1 MTLRRVDPT
10 AKRGIAYRAL
20 AAAASSPPATWLS
33 RQRIW
38 SAAVWRIDPLL
49 LRLTRG
55 RLGTGLLLPTA
66 LLQTRGA
73 RSGLRRSNAVI
84 YFHDGD
90 LVTIVASKA
99 GREGNPA
106 WFHNVCADPEV
117 LLGGVPCRASLVTD
131 AAERERLWRLADMVF
146 PAFAVY
152 RDRAAAAGRE
162 IPILQLRPT
171 ATRASP
177 QATRP
182 LADRLEL
189 AAPALAAL
197 AVRLIGVLPE
207 PIRRRVLQS
216 AFERAREAFDRGDI
230 EAVMALFADD
240 VEYVV
245 PPPLGGQTI
254 HGRQATL
261 DFWHEVFARFQRS
274 SIENLS
280 LEEAAPGRF
289 VRRARL
295 CHEGGP
301 DGGSLDYA
309 IRQTTVLEAGRVVR
323 QVNELDTGLAL
334 RACQG

>member
-10 AKRGIAYRAL
+10 ARRGIAYRAL

-33 RQRIW
+33 RQRVW
-38 SAAVWRIDPLL
+38 SAVVWRIDPLL

-73 RSGLRRSNAVI
+73 RSGLPRSNAVI
-84 YFHDGD
+84 YFHDGE

-99 GREGNPA
+99 GRDGNPA
-106 WFHNVCADPEV
+106 WFHNLCANPDV
-117 LLGGVPCRASLVTD
+117 LLGGVPMRASLVAD
-131 AAERERLWRLADMVF
+131 GAERERLWELADMVF

-152 RDRAAAAGRE
+152 RDRAASAGRE
-162 IPILQLRPT
+162 IPIVQLRPI
-171 ATRASP
+171 ASGE
-177 QATRP
+177 AVRP

-189 AAPALAAL
+189 AAPAVAAL
-197 AVRLIGVLPE
+197 AVRLLGLLPE
-207 PIRRRVLQS
+207 PIRRRALKS
-216 AFERAREAFDRGDI
+216 AFERARAAFDRGDI

-254 HGRQATL
+254 HGREAAL
-261 DFWHEVFARFQRS
+261 DFWRGVFARFERS

-280 LEEAAPGRF
+280 LEEAAPGRL

-301 DGGSLDYA
+301 DGESLDYT

-323 QVNELDTGLAL
+323 QVNELDTG
-334 RACQG
+334 